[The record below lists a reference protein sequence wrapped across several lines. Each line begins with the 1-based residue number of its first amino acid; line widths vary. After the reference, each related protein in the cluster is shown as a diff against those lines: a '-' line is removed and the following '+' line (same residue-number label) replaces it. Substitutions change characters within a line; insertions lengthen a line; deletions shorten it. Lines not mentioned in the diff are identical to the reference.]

1 MAYPTPEDIDN
12 AIPVGGEPSRALT
25 NAAIKSIIVE
35 SEAKASATD
44 PRFTDSRTPTGPAG
58 GVLAGTYPNPVFAEE
73 MATAAVLTSA
83 LEAKV
88 DSATVGQSG
97 GVASLDG
104 AGKVPLAQ
112 MNLEGLAYK
121 GLWDAETNAPSIAD
135 GAGTDADFYFASS
148 TATVDLGSGPQD
160 FQEGDIVIYYDGV
173 WSRRGSSQIV
183 QSVNGMIGNVVISR
197 ESLGAMP
204 DDYQPTWDDVQDKPN
219 IPAMRGSIGPAIPA
233 LRVPLVDIQS
243 IPNATRTK
251 VTQWGG
257 GYDQFNIRSGGDFT
271 IPSWAAYARVACSVV
286 TWDLSA
292 GNYLHLE
299 LSRNGGALATGAARG
314 MNTAQFPVAY
324 ADTGVMGVSGGDI
337 FTAHV
342 MHDYGSSRNITN
354 TGGTMINIELFES
367 F

>member
-1 MAYPTPEDIDN
+1 MAELSTLGHVIKAAYEGQPN
-12 AIPVGGEPSRALT
+12 T
-25 NAAIKSIIVE
+25 NAY
-35 SEAKASATD
+35 TD
-44 PRFTDSRTPTGPAG
+44 PEKARVAALVELATTGQWGHILGKPGVIAAG
-58 GVLAGTYPNPVFAEE
+58 DTEAEARQAIGALAASLLG
-73 MATAAVLTSA
+73 AANGIA
-83 LEAKV
+83 
-88 DSATVGQSG
+88 Q
-97 GVASLDG
+97 LDG
-104 AGKVPLAQ
+104 AGTVPLSQ
-112 MNLEGLAYK
+112 LNLEGLAYK
-121 GLWDAETNAPSIAD
+121 GLWDAESNTPTISD
-135 GAGTDADFYFASS
+135 GVGEDADFYFAAS
-148 TATVDLGSGPQD
+148 TATVDLGSGPQE

-173 WSRRGSSQIV
+173 WSRLGSQQIV

-271 IPSWAAYARVACSVV
+271 IPAWASYARATCSVV
-286 TWDLSA
+286 SWDLSA
-292 GNYLHLE
+292 GNYLHLQ
-299 LSRNGGALATGAARG
+299 LSRNGNVVATGAARG

-367 F
+367 I

>member
-1 MAYPTPEDIDN
+1 MAELSTLGHVIKAAYEGQPN
-12 AIPVGGEPSRALT
+12 T
-25 NAAIKSIIVE
+25 NAY
-35 SEAKASATD
+35 TD
-44 PRFTDSRTPTGPAG
+44 PEKARVAALVELATTGQWGHILGKPGVIAAGDTEAGARAASGALAASRLG
-58 GVLAGTYPNPVFAEE
+58 
-73 MATAAVLTSA
+73 AAS
-83 LEAKV
+83 
-88 DSATVGQSG
+88 
-97 GVASLDG
+97 GVAQLDG

-112 MNLEGLAYK
+112 MNLEGLSYK
-121 GLWDAETNAPSIAD
+121 GLWDAETNTPSIAD
-135 GAGTDADFYFASS
+135 GSGTDADFYFSSS

-197 ESLGAMP
+197 ESLSAMP

-233 LRVPLVDIQS
+233 LRVPLIDIQS
-243 IPNATRTK
+243 IPNGARTK

-299 LSRNGGALATGAARG
+299 LSRNGGAVATGAARG